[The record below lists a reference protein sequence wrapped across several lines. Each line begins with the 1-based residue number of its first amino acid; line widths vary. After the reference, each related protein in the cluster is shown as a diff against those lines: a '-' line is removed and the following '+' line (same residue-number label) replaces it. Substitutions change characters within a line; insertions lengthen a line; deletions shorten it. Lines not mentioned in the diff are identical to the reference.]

1 MFGQLKMSSPS
12 GDFSVAS
19 HVDRSHTLS
28 FLNLQPNPLL
38 QNYKFLSLCKNT
50 NENDARISQLLSQYF
65 GWSERRLDR
74 AKISL
79 AGHRALPLSIKHFE
93 NCLVKICGEKS
104 LINCFRYDFQPSKLG
119 RSFEI
124 LWGAGEWEFQKKDFL
139 VKRNVFE
146 TVYWSFQMV
155 G

>member
-1 MFGQLKMSSPS
+1 M
-12 GDFSVAS
+12 
-19 HVDRSHTLS
+19 
-28 FLNLQPNPLL
+28 
-38 QNYKFLSLCKNT
+38 SLCKNT
-50 NENDARISQLLSQYF
+50 NKNYARISQLLSQYF

-124 LWGAGEWEFQKKDFL
+124 LWGAGGGGGEWEFQKKDFL

-146 TVYWSFQMV
+146 TVYWSF
-155 G
+155 

>member
-1 MFGQLKMSSPS
+1 M
-12 GDFSVAS
+12 
-19 HVDRSHTLS
+19 
-28 FLNLQPNPLL
+28 
-38 QNYKFLSLCKNT
+38 SLCKNT
-50 NENDARISQLLSQYF
+50 NKNYARISQLLSQYF
-65 GWSERRLDR
+65 GWSERTLDR

-79 AGHRALPLSIKHFE
+79 AGHSARPLSIKHFE

-146 TVYWSFQMV
+146 TVYWSF
-155 G
+155 